1 MMFFLQWFEE
11 HASASP
17 DALAITCD
25 GRQLTYSELNFTAN
39 QIADG
44 LSEAGVG
51 EGCLVG
57 ILLDRSPEMVAGLL
71 GIWKAGGAYVPLDP
85 AAPVE
90 RIALMLDDA
99 APPFVLTRRSFFGRV
114 PSAQGV
120 DLHLLDVDDLC
131 ARGERSSHRESG
143 GSANSLAYVIYT
155 SGSTGKPKGAR
166 ITHGGIANTICGVG
180 QDLKLGTADV
190 VLAWSTIA
198 FDVAC
203 LEIYLPLAFGAALYL
218 VETE

>member
-85 AAPVE
+85 AAPAE
-90 RIALMLDDA
+90 RIAFMLQDA
-99 APPFVLTRRSFFGRV
+99 APPVLLTSKKF
-114 PSAQGV
+114 SA
-120 DLHLLDVDDLC
+120 
-131 ARGERSSHRESG
+131 R
-143 GSANSLAYVIYT
+143 
-155 SGSTGKPKGAR
+155 
-166 ITHGGIANTICGVG
+166 
-180 QDLKLGTADV
+180 
-190 VLAWSTIA
+190 
-198 FDVAC
+198 
-203 LEIYLPLAFGAALYL
+203 
-218 VETE
+218 

>member
-85 AAPVE
+85 AAPAE
-90 RIALMLDDA
+90 RIALMLGDA
-99 APPFVLTRRSFFGRV
+99 APPFVLTQKKLRGR
-114 PSAQGV
+114 
-120 DLHLLDVDDLC
+120 L
-131 ARGERSSHRESG
+131 
-143 GSANSLAYVIYT
+143 
-155 SGSTGKPKGAR
+155 GSTPAR
-166 ITHGGIANTICGVG
+166 VIHLDDPCG
-180 QDLKLGTADV
+180 T
-190 VLAWSTIA
+190 
-198 FDVAC
+198 
-203 LEIYLPLAFGAALYL
+203 
-218 VETE
+218 